1 MELGDR
7 NKKFADA
14 VNEFMK
20 QLLVNGLIPG
30 RNEEFTEAIQ
40 IAIHNPQY
48 VRMLSAAIANIRN
61 DETSNEVFGN
71 FLTVTLDLGALLQRI
86 SSGSP
91 EPSSVPYSSN

>member
-48 VRMLSAAIANIRN
+48 VRGIPI
-61 DETSNEVFGN
+61 
-71 FLTVTLDLGALLQRI
+71 GALFFATRTEH
-86 SSGSP
+86 GDA
-91 EPSSVPYSSN
+91 